1 MLYNSK
7 TERLLLEKKIVFN
20 SIHRHQLPIDF
31 DKKKNSVHAHNSQLI
46 QRTYSH
52 QNKRISF

>member
-31 DKKKNSVHAHNSQLI
+31 DKKKIPCTLIIHN
-46 QRTYSH
+46 
-52 QNKRISF
+52 